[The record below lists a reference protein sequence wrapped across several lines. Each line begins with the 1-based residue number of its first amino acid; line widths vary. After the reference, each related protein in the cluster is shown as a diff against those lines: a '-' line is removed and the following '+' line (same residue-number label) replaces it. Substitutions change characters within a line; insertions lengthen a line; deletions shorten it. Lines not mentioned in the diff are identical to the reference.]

1 MKISLIAF
9 DLDGTLL
16 RDDKSLSP
24 RNLAALRAAAERGAL
39 IVPATGRI
47 YRGVPEILQRQSF
60 IRYCI
65 SVNGAKVIDVRSGE
79 TIFREE
85 LPIELTLRLMEH
97 MDGLDVVYDC
107 YKDDWGYVSR
117 DMFLRA
123 GEYISDRGILELFYR
138 SRTPVE
144 DLKTFLRESG
154 GSVQKTQMH
163 FRDLR
168 ARKAELERLPTLF
181 DGISVTSSIATNIE
195 INSAAAD
202 KGAALRALCAALG
215 VAREETVAFGDGTND
230 ISMLRFAGLGVAM
243 GNADFLVKAAADT
256 VTEDNEHD
264 GVARVIER
272 LLAE

>member
-16 RDDKSLSP
+16 RDDKSLS
-24 RNLAALRAAAERGAL
+24 RRTLAALQAAADAGAV

-47 YRGVPEILQRQSF
+47 YRGVPQILLRQSF

-65 SVNGAKVIDVRSGE
+65 SVNGAKVVDMTTGE

-85 LPIELTLRLMEH
+85 LDNELALRIMEH
-97 MDGLDVVYDC
+97 MDTLDVLYDC

-117 DMFLRA
+117 PMFERA
-123 GEYISDRGILELFYR
+123 GEYISDAGILELFYR

-144 DLKTFLRESG
+144 DLKEYLRQSG

-168 ARKAELERLPTLF
+168 ARRAELERLPKLF
-181 DGISVTSSIATNIE
+181 DGISVTSSIPTNIE

-202 KGAALRALCAALG
+202 KGAALSALCEALG
-215 VAREETVAFGDGTND
+215 VPREETAAFGDGTND
-230 ISMLRFAGLGVAM
+230 ISMLRAAGLGVAM
-243 GNADFLVKAAADT
+243 GNAEFLVKAAADA

-264 GVARVIER
+264 GVALTIER